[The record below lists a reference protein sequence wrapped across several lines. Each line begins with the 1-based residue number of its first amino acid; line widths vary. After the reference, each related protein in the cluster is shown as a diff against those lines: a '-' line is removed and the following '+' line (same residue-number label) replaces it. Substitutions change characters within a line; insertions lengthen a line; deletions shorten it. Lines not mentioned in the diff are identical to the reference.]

1 MEGEAGDVN
10 LHDWIDELC
19 DVLELEDVEVD
30 EALVLDLAR
39 DAAHNVERP
48 AAPITTYLLG
58 YAAALSGGR
67 PEKVERLAAAATEL
81 AEKWDGGKPDAVED
95 LEDTEDTEDLAALDA
110 LVDVD

>member
-1 MEGEAGDVN
+1 VT

-19 DVLELEDVEVD
+19 DALEIDTEVD

-48 AAPITTYLLG
+48 AAPLTTFLLG
-58 YAAALSGGR
+58 YAAAYRDAG
-67 PEKVERLAAAATEL
+67 PEEVERLAAVATAL
-81 AEKWDGGKPDAVED
+81 AEKWGAAGAAAEDAGEAEDADDPDDV
-95 LEDTEDTEDLAALDA
+95 